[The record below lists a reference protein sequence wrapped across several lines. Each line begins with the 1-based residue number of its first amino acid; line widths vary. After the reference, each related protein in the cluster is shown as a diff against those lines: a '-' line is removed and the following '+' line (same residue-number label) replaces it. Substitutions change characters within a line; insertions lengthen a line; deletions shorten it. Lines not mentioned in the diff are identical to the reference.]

1 MKMKE
6 LIFDKLKSIDGAL
19 HVPILFMTA
28 TFNLEL
34 QSLLTQMT
42 GIVVH
47 PYNTC
52 WGTPNSFDRRNIS
65 IEIKYTNQLF
75 RFIKNTI
82 VTKIKDRPNSKAI
95 IFSNVAKKVEVM
107 KQKIDE
113 WLDSTGEII
122 GDTAL
127 VIGDQETEL
136 KIAYTTA
143 FTASTTNV
151 DQVNGNAF
159 YPRFLL
165 GTPGCIGAGIDSD
178 MVNLVCRLGMSTS
191 ILNFIQEM
199 GRCGRKRH
207 DIQHMS
213 MMTIQDSMCIS
224 FSMEDYVY
232 LNQRLFII
240 EEDDTVANECNED
253 ETQVNEV
260 DEECSILTIEEERRF
275 QQQKHTGCYTIVH
288 VKDGML
294 ALLFRV

>member
-6 LIFDKLKSIDGAL
+6 LIFDKLKSIDDAL

-34 QSLLTQMT
+34 KSLLTQMT
-42 GIVVH
+42 GIIVH
-47 PYNTC
+47 PNNTC
-52 WGTPNSFDRRNIS
+52 WGIPNSFNRRNIS
-65 IEIKYTNQLF
+65 IELKYTNQLF

-82 VTKIKDRPNSKAI
+82 LTKIKDRPNSKAI
-95 IFSNVAKKVEVM
+95 IFSNVAKKIELM

-113 WLDSTGEII
+113 WLDSTGDVI
-122 GDTAL
+122 GDTVL

-143 FTASTTNV
+143 FTATSN
-151 DQVNGNAF
+151 DEEQVNGNMF

-191 ILNFIQEM
+191 ILNLIQEM
-199 GRCGRKRH
+199 GRCGRKRY
-207 DIQHMS
+207 DLQQMS
-213 MMTIQDSMCIS
+213 MMSIEDSMCIS

-240 EEDDTVANECNED
+240 DEDDPPGV
-253 ETQVNEV
+253 
-260 DEECSILTIEEERRF
+260 
-275 QQQKHTGCYTIVH
+275 G
-288 VKDGML
+288 
-294 ALLFRV
+294 